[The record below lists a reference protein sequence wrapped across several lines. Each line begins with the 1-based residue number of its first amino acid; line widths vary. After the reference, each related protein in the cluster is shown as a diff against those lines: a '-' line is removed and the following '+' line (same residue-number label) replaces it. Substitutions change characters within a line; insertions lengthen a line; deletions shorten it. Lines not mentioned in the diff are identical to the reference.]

1 MPTHPRQAIRHA
13 VVTQLAGKTA
23 AGARVFPDR
32 RVAFQRV
39 DLPAL
44 AVYVPTESV
53 DVQSRSTAP
62 RELDRRAQVVV
73 EGLVQQAE
81 NADDALDALALEVE
95 SALHADWGL
104 GGTASDLLLT
114 STETDVVDTGK
125 QLIGV
130 VRLEFEVRYF
140 SEAAPVL
147 ELDDFKTANV
157 RHGTLAEDNV
167 EVQP

>member
-13 VVTQLAGKTA
+13 VVAQLLGQTA
-23 AGARVFPDR
+23 AGSRVYPDR
-32 RVAFQRV
+32 RVPFQRV
-39 DLPAL
+39 ELPAL

-53 DVQSRSTAP
+53 ELQSRATAP

-73 EGLVQQAE
+73 EALVQQAE
-81 NADDALDALALEVE
+81 SVDDALDAIALEVE
-95 SALHADWGL
+95 NALHRDWTL
-104 GGTASDLLLT
+104 GGVASDLLLT

-130 VRLEFEVRYF
+130 VRLEFEVRYY
-140 SEAAPVL
+140 SEAVPAAT
-147 ELDDFKTANV
+147 LDDFKTADV
-157 RHGTLAEDNV
+157 RHGTLARDTV